1 MLIPVKLKELGDI
14 ITGNTPSKKEISYW
28 DSKDICFVKPDS
40 ISEQGIS
47 IVKNTTEYLSEKA
60 SSKARIVTKDAV
72 FVTCIGTIGKIGL
85 AAEGRY
91 AFNQQI
97 NVVVPNTKVLPK
109 YLAYALLSSKKRLED
124 IANAPVVPIIN
135 KTQFG
140 EFSVKIEDNTLLQKD
155 IVNILDKVVGII
167 DFRRKEL
174 QCLDN
179 LVKARFVEMFGDPIT
194 NSRNWP
200 IVELGSLTEVG
211 SSKRIFEKEYVSEG
225 IPFYRTKE
233 IVELSKGN
241 SISTELYISRE
252 RYLEIKNLYGV
263 PQKDDLLISAVG
275 TIGTI
280 WVVDG
285 KQEFYFKDGNLLR
298 IKHSD
303 KFESVYM
310 KYLLECLIDEYKN
323 RMSSGTAYAALTISG
338 LSAMKIYD
346 VPKLVQHKFTE
357 FAQQIDKSKVV
368 VPSKIKNAIF
378 AIMLSVSFGQITS
391 I

>member
-1 MLIPVKLKELGDI
+1 MSKKLSDLCDVFTDGDWIESKDQSDEGIRLIQTGNIGIGKYLDKANKAKYISEETFKCLKCTEVFPGDILVSRLPDPIGRACIVPQSNEKMITAVDCTICRTKTDLILKE
-14 ITGNTPSKKEISYW
+14 
-28 DSKDICFVKPDS
+28 
-40 ISEQGIS
+40 
-47 IVKNTTEYLSEKA
+47 YLCYYMQ
-60 SSKARIVTKDAV
+60 SKAYYKKLFNNVTGTTRKRISRKNLGNIEIDIHTK
-72 FVTCIGTIGKIGL
+72 IEQEKIIKKL
-85 AAEGRY
+85 D
-91 AFNQQI
+91 
-97 NVVVPNTKVLPK
+97 
-109 YLAYALLSSKKRLED
+109 LLSS
-124 IANAPVVPIIN
+124 IIEN
-135 KTQFG
+135 RT
-140 EFSVKIEDNTLLQKD
+140 
-155 IVNILDKVVGII
+155 
-167 DFRRKEL
+167 KEVSYF
-174 QCLDN
+174 DN

-368 VPSKIKNAIF
+368 VQKSLEKTQQLFDKL
-378 AIMLSVSFGQITS
+378 MQDYFG
-391 I
+391 